1 MFGANFVT
9 TGVQHAITNSLNV
22 GGNAFAL
29 FLKSQRK
36 WASPDMKEVD
46 AKAFRAGC
54 EKNGFDPRKFVSLP
68 PFSHIRVYILIY
80 AAERMS
86 WRVKNFHMRIFPP
99 RRVEEYL
106 VLIGSSQTCSPSWI
120 VPDKPC

>member
-1 MFGANFVT
+1 LGECSFGANLVA
-9 TGVQHAITNSLNV
+9 TGVQHAITNSLKI

-36 WASPDMKEVD
+36 WTSPDMKEVD

-68 PFSHIRVYILIY
+68 PISHIGVYIPIY
-80 AAERMS
+80 AAELMS
-86 WRVKNFHMRIFPP
+86 CRVKIFHMGFFPP
-99 RRVEEYL
+99 RRIEGYL
-106 VLIGSSQTCSPSWI
+106 VLMGSS
-120 VPDKPC
+120 